1 MGQHGST
8 WSQLGPAC
16 ANRGQ
21 LEANLGTNWSNLDLT
36 EHQKSVFR
44 LDGNTIFAKL
54 LFPGGNALGDLLEG
68 LVNALEGLPGAR
80 KRLGGPAGR
89 PWGRLGRPS
98 WRTFLEYLGKPWKNL
113 LERPSR
119 IRVSR
124 EDP

>member
-1 MGQHGST
+1 MGQLGST

-21 LEANLGTNWSNLDLT
+21 LEANLGTNWSNLDLA

-89 PWGRLGRPS
+89 PWGRLGKPWGRLGRPWEHLAGPS
-98 WRTFLEYLGKPWKNL
+98 WKTLGFSLGEP
-113 LERPSR
+113 P
-119 IRVSR
+119 
-124 EDP
+124 